1 MVKAK
6 RKRKS
11 QKRKTTTQRTRA
23 KATGRVGRTV
33 PRYMEIRHPF
43 HIKYSKPLPQVNR
56 ISKKL
61 PIRLRLSRKH
71 QNYVS
76 PATLNPIQMVV
87 KGHSQTLYS
96 KGKKYNTPFII
107 TR

>member
-1 MVKAK
+1 MGKAK

-11 QKRKTTTQRTRA
+11 KKRNTTIQRTRA
-23 KATGRVGRTV
+23 IKATGRVGRSV
-33 PRYMEIRHPF
+33 PRYKEIRHPF

-56 ISKKL
+56 ISQKL
-61 PIRLRLSRKH
+61 PMRLRLSRKH

-87 KGHSQTLYS
+87 KGRSQTLYS
-96 KGKKYNTPFII
+96 KGKKII
-107 TR
+107 HPSL